1 MWPTLRN
8 GDRERSFGGRGGGG
22 LTPFCDC
29 CSEGAADFLPLPGD
43 GPGGAADVDEG
54 DVAGVGAG
62 VAGGGAQGPDDE
74 DAAEDGRCGSG
85 GAAVCF

>member
-1 MWPTLRN
+1 M
-8 GDRERSFGGRGGGG
+8 
-22 LTPFCDC
+22 TPFCDC
-29 CSEGAADFLPLPGD
+29 GSGGAVDLLPFPGD

-54 DVAGVGAG
+54 GVDVCAG
-62 VAGGGAQGPDDE
+62 VAGGAVRGPDDE